1 MGSGQI
7 LALFFFYMLTTVTT
21 AGVMALSAVAVI
33 KLYGTDLVHANI
45 GLTGYL
51 IAAAAGVLAGGFVAD
66 QSAHHNRVAALTLVA
81 MAALLLVLAFGI
93 LDVWSVVVALSLAGF
108 CYGVSTP
115 SRDLLVRAVT
125 PKGAIG
131 TAFGFTS
138 TGLSLGN
145 GIGPVLCGWVMDH
158 GRPDLVFIVVAAFTL
173 VAVLTVVPLRSRGRP
188 GTATGA

>member
-1 MGSGQI
+1 
-7 LALFFFYMLTTVTT
+7 
-21 AGVMALSAVAVI
+21 
-33 KLYGTDLVHANI
+33 
-45 GLTGYL
+45 
-51 IAAAAGVLAGGFVAD
+51 
-66 QSAHHNRVAALTLVA
+66 